1 MTLSL
6 YYFFYKVQACL
17 IVIIFTCFCL
27 SSPSSFSFFLS
38 HFLLPPL
45 SLFSFTLSI
54 SLPSFYFILLFPLSL
69 HLPITT
75 LSLLYLN
82 YPFFLVLFSLSLV
95 PPPPPLPPS
104 LSSFSFFSPFL
115 LNCSIYSQLI
125 FHHFLFVWHPVCSHG
140 QYSWDNSPP
149 TALFDYHASHSPS
162 PEQMNL
168 IELSSYLHPRATF
181 HEGTGIHLKHCLM
194 LASPAAIFLTCYLDK
209 AVSLLTLS
217 QIVTLV
223 YW

>member
-27 SSPSSFSFFLS
+27 SSPSSFSFSFPSSSALSFLI
-38 HFLLPPL
+38 H
-45 SLFSFTLSI
+45 
-54 SLPSFYFILLFPLSL
+54 SFYFTSLF
-69 HLPITT
+69 
-75 LSLLYLN
+75 LLYSPLPSLITLT
-82 YPFFLVLFSLSLV
+82 YHYSFFALFKLPLLSCIVFSLTCTSSSSSSSL
-95 PPPPPLPPS
+95 P